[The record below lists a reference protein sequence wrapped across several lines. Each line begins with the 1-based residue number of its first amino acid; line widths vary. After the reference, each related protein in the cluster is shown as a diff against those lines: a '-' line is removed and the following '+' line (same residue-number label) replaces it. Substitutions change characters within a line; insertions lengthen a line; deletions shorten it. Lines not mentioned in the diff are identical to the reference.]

1 VAQLFSLGGSRI
13 LHMKRLL
20 MILGLFAAA
29 SALGADDVT
38 VKLDGVSPEGN
49 HTNIWFECRFTI
61 HNGTSTPLFATNLF
75 VDSPGL
81 ALKISDLDGKELKR
95 IYADPWINYALNS
108 PIIPPGDS
116 KFKEPYGLGRF
127 VALPETVQIV
137 RVRLEGTLSSSGYTN
152 RLTSNVVEVQVL

>member
-1 VAQLFSLGGSRI
+1 
-13 LHMKRLL
+13 MKQLL
-20 MILGLFAAA
+20 MILALLAAT

-38 VKLDGVSPEGN
+38 VKLDGVSPQGN

-61 HNGTSTPLFATNLF
+61 LNGTSTPLSATNLF
-75 VDSPGL
+75 VAPPGL

-95 IYADPWINYALNS
+95 VYADPWINYALNS
-108 PIIPPGDS
+108 PMIPPGDS

-137 RVRLEGTLSSSGYTN
+137 RVRLEGTLSASGYTN
-152 RLTSNVVEVQVL
+152 LLTSNIIEVHIP

>member
-1 VAQLFSLGGSRI
+1 
-13 LHMKRLL
+13 MKRLL
-20 MILGLFAAA
+20 MIFALFATA

-38 VKLDGVSPEGN
+38 VKLDDVSPNGN

-75 VDSPGL
+75 VAPPGL
-81 ALKISDLDGKELKR
+81 ALKISDLNGKELKR
-95 IYADPWINYALNS
+95 VYADPWINYALNS

-116 KFKEPYGLGRF
+116 TFKEPYGLGRF

-137 RVRLEGTLSSSGYTN
+137 RVRLEGTLSASGYMN
-152 RLTSNVVEVQVL
+152 LLTSNIVKVHVP